1 MKQLY
6 LCSYRYRD
14 LDEDALRTLTQRFVE
29 FGQSENIIAH
39 YTRLDGE
46 GGFFVQE
53 IAEDPTDDFERL
65 LRYGAYIEFEFV
77 PVTTIEEAFP
87 VIQRV
92 YG

>member
-14 LDEDALRTLTQRFVE
+14 LDEEGLRALTQRFVDV
-29 FGQSENIIAH
+29 GQSEGIIAH

-53 IAEDPTDDFERL
+53 IAADPAEDFENL
-65 LRYGAYIEFEFV
+65 LRYGPYIEFEFTT
-77 PVTTIEEAFP
+77 VTTIEEAFP
-87 VIQRV
+87 VIQKV